1 MGGSFTKSISDE
13 TNLETFSLIWL
24 DAQVNRSKQN
34 VEAQEQLRKL
44 INQLKT
50 FDDGQLCENYIQ
62 SLSENNRIVFMSSG
76 QLGKEIVPR
85 IHHLR
90 QVFSIYIFCMN
101 KQKYEELAEQYIK
114 VNLFFYSNMNIY
126 LLTFFL

>member
-114 VNLFFYSNMNIY
+114 VNLIFI
-126 LLTFFL
+126 LI